1 MSRSSHR
8 TRRGVLLL
16 VVLSM
21 LTLFLMLG
29 VTYLVAAS
37 RARKVARAY
46 AIAAGTSINAAV
58 IAPQLLDE
66 AFLTVV
72 RGTTVTSGSIQP
84 GNDLLGDR
92 YGKNS
97 PEKGV
102 LSGNVSGTTILN
114 CTVTGLSNAKSL
126 AGRVLTF
133 TLPGIPGASTRIIRA
148 TDNGGVITIYFPA
161 GRTIS
166 GVTLSAA
173 TINSAK
179 ASLQAGPTHVLVNNR
194 DFDNSA
200 GNEPYDAF
208 DTENAFLAQVTGT
221 STTPSYSVSATSA
234 TIDNDGDGTA
244 DSDWLDLGLPPLVDA
259 SGTILQPKAAVL
271 VVDLDGRI
279 NLNTHGSNIDLA
291 TTESSTDFGGGG
303 GDSRNLYPRELIY
316 DGLTVTG
323 TIELPKLPRGAGL
336 GPAEVTLA
344 ATDVTGTS
352 GAPGLPNL
360 LAGLPQLSQSDT
372 TSESRPRPTIG
383 QPEGRYGDTPMAAS
397 DTALLSLAKP
407 GLRDT
412 DDNREIDRWVSSGPE
427 AITLGAATAPARFFD
442 DAYTRYG
449 SPPDIKGRM
458 RLWVDSFGQPV
469 YFKPAWGFDGSLT
482 FNGRSADDDETTD
495 DPYEINLGPTGP
507 QNGWIHDP
515 KPFPNNLSYE
525 RDTPFTAAE
534 LEGILRF
541 YDPDTLR
548 LQRRMVS
555 LLGGSAANG
564 RLKVTSDS
572 WDTPAVVGSGWT
584 DVIANQFATATTSVS
599 GTSGA
604 KPYEL
609 FAPETLMGHKLDL
622 NRPFHAL
629 NQTPNTR
636 EPMGANSGSSYT
648 GEQLRQQ
655 FAKHLYCLF
664 TAIATKN
671 KSASLTPTEAE
682 QVAQWAVNIV
692 DFRDGDSIMTR
703 FDYDENFTNGS
714 TTWNATKR
722 VWGCERPEILIT
734 ETIAWHDRCT
744 DDTANDSTG
753 HAVIDKDPTQ
763 ADNDFDQ
770 RRRPRG
776 AFFIELYSPW
786 GSQAKQYVSGSNSP
800 VDVYRSGTNSPAL
813 RGEPLPLELTGTAT
827 DRFSRNATITLRLRH
842 DRSVS
847 NQDSA
852 TGSPIWRLV
861 SVRGDVKTSGTTFGG
876 DGFGVDP
883 VRPSISGTAKGTL
896 SILDPSRPNGASAS
910 VGTGTAVIDRIFYF
924 TPPPAAQ
931 RAEANGHGQ
940 TGCIFWETGTS
951 TQNPSQQNYVVFGTD
966 QLSPTNMTATGTFS
980 AVDRAFNRP
989 LKRPATLSEPIATG
1003 TATTV
1008 TGTSVP
1014 SDAYQL
1020 LAGSATFQVSGTSI
1034 YDGTY
1039 TLNTTLDQP
1048 LDGATAHPA
1057 SVTEPFLDE
1066 DGNPLLMQNGRHSN
1080 FAVIHLQRL
1089 ADPSRDWQPDD
1100 AQANY
1105 NPYLTV
1111 DSMPVDLIVG
1121 NNGTSGGVTGNLDDP
1136 GKTPFDPSTG
1146 NTLAG
1151 ALTWLQ
1157 TKKVYDRWSCER
1169 GGKTAD
1175 GIATPEKDIWNRKI
1189 NVSGTGALS
1198 VLGDTLFR
1206 SGTAADN
1213 TTSLYT
1219 PPPSPNPTNQ
1229 TGSIQPRP
1237 VIVGSTSLQ
1246 SRPERFTADRQ
1257 PWLHWPNRPYASPA
1271 ELACVPTTSGFHLL
1285 KLHTTGTS
1293 SSTASPTFA
1302 HLPGILESGTATAPW
1317 KYLYTP
1323 VASGSS
1329 QPSVFDF
1336 VHVPTRFMGSY
1347 VTLPVTVSN
1356 TAALTTH
1363 GLASQ
1368 PYNHLSLFREP
1379 GRININT
1386 VQNDD
1391 VKTALL
1397 GKQNFGGNAPTWTS
1411 GLAWNWMQAVKQ
1423 VNTTY
1428 ADAPQ
1433 ANRNSDLD
1441 SFFRYQTSGRL
1452 SNTVTPRSNVFAVW
1466 ITVGYF
1472 PVGQSNEDQP
1482 LKRHRAF
1489 FIYDRSIP
1497 VGYDPGKNNNVRDGI
1512 LLRRIIQ

>member
-1 MSRSSHR
+1 MIRSSH
-8 TRRGVLLL
+8 TSRRGVLLL

-46 AIAAGTSINAAV
+46 AIAAGSSLNAAG
-58 IAPQLLDE
+58 IGPQLLDE

-84 GNDLLGDR
+84 GDDLLGDR

-97 PEKGV
+97 PEKGA
-102 LSGNVSGTTILN
+102 LSGNVSGTAILS

-148 TDNGGVITIYFPA
+148 TDNGNAITIYFPA

-166 GVTLSAA
+166 GVTLSAS

-179 ASLQAGPTHVLVNNR
+179 ASPQAGPTHFLVNNR
-194 DFDNSA
+194 EFDDSA
-200 GNEPYDAF
+200 DNEPYDAF
-208 DTENAFLAQVTGT
+208 DAENAFLAQVTGT
-221 STTPSYSVSATSA
+221 STTPSYSVSGTSA
-234 TIDNDGDGTA
+234 SIDNDGDGTP
-244 DSDWLDLGLPPLVDA
+244 DSGWLDLGLPPLVDA

-271 VVDLDGRI
+271 VIDLDGRI

-291 TTESSTDFGGGG
+291 TTESSSDFASGG
-303 GDSRNLYPRELIY
+303 GDSINLYPNELVY
-316 DGLTVTG
+316 SGTVVSG
-323 TIELPKLPRGAGL
+323 TIQLQKLPRGMGL
-336 GPAEVTLA
+336 GAAEVSLV
-344 ATDVTGTS
+344 ATDITGTS

-360 LAGLPQLSQSDT
+360 LAGLPYMSQSDT
-372 TSESRPRPTIG
+372 TSESRPRPVIG

-397 DTALLSLAKP
+397 DTPLLSLAKP
-407 GLRDT
+407 GLPNT

-427 AITLGAATAPARFFD
+427 AIDLGAASAPARFFD

-458 RLWVDSFGQPV
+458 RLWVDAFGQPV
-469 YFKPAWGFDGSLT
+469 YFKPAWGFDATLT
-482 FNGRSADDDETTD
+482 FNGRSTADDETMD

-515 KPFPNNLSYE
+515 KPFPNGQSYE

-555 LLGGSAANG
+555 LLGGSGANG

-599 GTSGA
+599 GSSGA

-622 NRPFHAL
+622 NRPFHVL
-629 NQTPNTR
+629 SQTPNTR
-636 EPMGANSGSSYT
+636 EPMGTNTGSTYT

-655 FAKHLYCLF
+655 FAKQLYCLF

-671 KSASLTPTEAE
+671 KAASLTSAEAE
-682 QVAQWAVNIV
+682 QIAQWAVNIV

-703 FDYDENFTNGS
+703 FDYDQNFTNGS
-714 TTWNATKR
+714 TSWNATKR

-744 DDTANDSTG
+744 DDTANDSTS

-786 GSQAKQYVSGSNSP
+786 GSQAKQYVSGTTP
-800 VDVYRSGTNSPAL
+800 TDVYRSGTSSAQL

-827 DRFSRNATITLRLRH
+827 DRFSRDATITLRLRH

-883 VRPSISGTAKGTL
+883 VRPSVSGTAKGTL
-896 SILDPSRPNGASAS
+896 SILDPSRPNGASAT

-951 TQNPSQQNYVVFGTD
+951 TRNPSQQNYVVFGTD
-966 QLSPTNMTATGTFS
+966 QLSPTNMTATGTFP
-980 AVDRAFNRP
+980 AVDRIFNRP

-1008 TGTSVP
+1008 TGTAVP

-1039 TLNTTLDQP
+1039 TLNTTVDQP

-1089 ADPSRDWQPDD
+1089 ADPSRDWQPAD

-1121 NNGTSGGVTGNLDDP
+1121 NNGTSGGATGNLDDP
-1136 GKTPFDPSTG
+1136 GKTPFDPLTG

-1157 TKKVYDRWSCER
+1157 TKKEYDRWSCER

-1198 VLGDTLFR
+1198 VLSDTLFR

-1219 PPPSPNPTNQ
+1219 PPPYPNPTNQ
-1229 TGSIQPRP
+1229 PGSIQPRP
-1237 VIVGSTSLQ
+1237 VVVGVTSLQ
-1246 SRPERFTADRQ
+1246 SRPERFTSDRQ

-1285 KLHTTGTS
+1285 KLHTTGTA

-1302 HLPGILESGTATAPW
+1302 ALPGILESGTATAPW
-1317 KYLYTP
+1317 NYLYTP
-1323 VASGSS
+1323 VTSGSS
-1329 QPSVFDF
+1329 KPSVFDF
-1336 VHVPTRFMGSY
+1336 VHVPTRFMGNY

-1356 TAALTTH
+1356 TTALAAH

-1386 VQNDD
+1386 VQNNDA
-1391 VKTALL
+1391 KTALL
-1397 GKQNFGGNAPTWTS
+1397 GKQDFGSNAPTWSS
-1411 GLAWNWMQAVKQ
+1411 GVAWNWMQAVKQ

-1428 ADAPQ
+1428 ADTPQ
-1433 ANRNSDLD
+1433 ANRNSDLN
-1441 SFFRYQTSGRL
+1441 SFFRYQTAGRI

-1466 ITVGYF
+1466 VTVGYF
-1472 PVGQSNEDQP
+1472 PVGQSTEDQP

-1497 VGYDPGKNNNVRDGI
+1497 VGYDPGKNNNVRDGV

>member
-1 MSRSSHR
+1 MIRPSQT

-46 AIAAGTSINAAV
+46 AIAAGSSLNATG
-58 IAPQLLDE
+58 IGSQLLDE
-66 AFLTVV
+66 ALLTVV

-92 YGKNS
+92 YGRNS

-102 LSGNVSGTTILN
+102 LSGNVSGTAILS
-114 CTVTGLSNAKSL
+114 CSVTGLSNAKSL

-148 TDNGGVITIYFPA
+148 TDYGGAITIYFPA

-173 TINSAK
+173 AINSAK
-179 ASLQAGPTHVLVNNR
+179 ASPRVGPTHILVNNR

-208 DTENAFLAQVTGT
+208 DSENAFLAQVSGV
-221 STTPSYSVSATSA
+221 STTPSYSVPVASA
-234 TIDNDGDGTA
+234 TIDNDGDGTP
-244 DSDWLDLGLPPLVDA
+244 DSGWLDLGLPPLVDA
-259 SGTILQPKAAVL
+259 SGNILQPKAAVL
-271 VVDLDGRI
+271 VVDLDSRI

-291 TTESSTDFGGGG
+291 TTESSNDFSGGGG
-303 GDSRNLYPRELIY
+303 HSQNVYPKELIY
-316 DGLTVTG
+316 NGLTVTG
-323 TIELPKLPRGAGL
+323 TIDLTNLPRGIGAGA
-336 GPAEVTLA
+336 AEVSLA
-344 ATDVTGTS
+344 ATDVTGTG

-360 LAGLPQLSQSDT
+360 LAGLPELSQSDT
-372 TSESRPRPTIG
+372 TSESRPRPLIG
-383 QPEGRYGDTPMAAS
+383 QPEGRYGDTPMAAV
-397 DTALLSLAKP
+397 DAPLLSLAKP
-407 GLRDT
+407 GLPNT
-412 DDNREIDRWVSSGPE
+412 DDNREVDRWVSSGPE
-427 AITLGAATAPARFFD
+427 AIALGAARAPARFFD

-458 RLWVDSFGQPV
+458 RLWVDAFGQPV
-469 YFKPAWGFDGSLT
+469 YFKPAWGFDATLT
-482 FNGRSADDDETTD
+482 FNGRSADDDETID

-515 KPFPNNLSYE
+515 KPFPSNLSYE
-525 RDTPFTAAE
+525 RDTPFNAAE
-534 LEGILRF
+534 LEGVLRF

-572 WDTPAVVGSGWT
+572 WDTPAVVGSAWAA
-584 DVIANQFATATTSVS
+584 VIANQFATATTSVS
-599 GTSGA
+599 AATGS

-609 FAPETLMGHKLDL
+609 FSPETLMGHKLDI
-622 NRPFHAL
+622 NRPFHAMS
-629 NQTPNTR
+629 QTPDTR
-636 EPMGANSGSSYT
+636 EPMGPNSGSSYS

-671 KSASLTPTEAE
+671 KAAALTPAEAE
-682 QVAQWAVNIV
+682 QIAQWAVNIV
-692 DFRDGDSIMTR
+692 DFRDSDSIMTR

-744 DDTANDSTG
+744 DDTANDPTS

-776 AFFIELYSPW
+776 AFFIELCSPW
-786 GSQAKQYVSGSNSP
+786 GSQAKQYVSGSTSP
-800 VDVYRSGTNSPAL
+800 VDVYRSGTNSPTL

-827 DRFSRNATITLRLRH
+827 DRFSRDATITLRLRH
-842 DRSVS
+842 DRSVT
-847 NQDSA
+847 NQDTA

-861 SVRGDVKTSGTTFGG
+861 SVRGDVRASGATFGG

-883 VRPSISGTAKGTL
+883 VRPSVSGTSAGTL
-896 SILDPSRPNGASAS
+896 SILDPSRPRGAAAP

-924 TPPPAAQ
+924 TPPPTAQ
-931 RAEANGHGQ
+931 RAEPNGYGQ

-951 TQNPSQQNYVVFGTD
+951 TKDPSQQNYVVFGTD
-966 QLSPTNMTATGTFS
+966 QLSPTTMTATGTFPT
-980 AVDRAFNRP
+980 VDRVFNRP

-1008 TGTSVP
+1008 TGTAVP

-1020 LAGSATFQVSGTSI
+1020 LSGTATFQVSGTSI
-1034 YDGTY
+1034 YDGSY

-1048 LDGATAHPA
+1048 LDGATSHPA
-1057 SVTEPFLDE
+1057 SVTAPFLDKNN
-1066 DGNPLLMQNGRHSN
+1066 NPLLMQNGRHAN
-1080 FAVIHLQRL
+1080 FAVVHLQRL
-1089 ADPSRDWQPDD
+1089 ADPSRAWQPDD

-1111 DSMPVDLIVG
+1111 DSMAVDLIVA
-1121 NNGTSGGVTGNLDDP
+1121 NNGTSGSVTGNLDEP
-1136 GKTPFDPSTG
+1136 GSTPFDPSTDPDAP
-1146 NTLAG
+1146 LAS

-1157 TKKVYDRWSCER
+1157 NKSYDRSSSER
-1169 GGKTAD
+1169 GGKSAD
-1175 GIATPEKDIWNRKI
+1175 GLVVAEKDIWSRKI
-1189 NVSGTGALS
+1189 NVAGTGSLS
-1198 VLGDTLFR
+1198 VFSDTLFR
-1206 SGTAADN
+1206 SGTSSN
-1213 TTSLYT
+1213 SPVTYT
-1219 PPPSPNPTNQ
+1219 PPPYPNPDD
-1229 TGSIQPRP
+1229 QPGAISNRA
-1237 VIVGSTSLQ
+1237 VTANSTSLGA
-1246 SRPERFTADRQ
+1246 RPERFTSDRQ
-1257 PWLHWPNRPYASPA
+1257 PWLFWANRPFTSPA
-1271 ELACVPTTSGFHLL
+1271 EMAAAPTTSSFHLL
-1285 KLHTTGTS
+1285 KLHTTGTA
-1293 SSTASPTFA
+1293 SSTASPPFA
-1302 HLPGILESGTATAPW
+1302 HLPGILESGTAAVPW
-1317 KYLYTP
+1317 RYLYTP

-1336 VHVPTRFMGSY
+1336 IHVPTRFMGSY

-1356 TAALTTH
+1356 TVALAAH

-1386 VQNDD
+1386 VQNND

-1397 GKQNFGGNAPTWTS
+1397 GKQNFGGSVPIWSS
-1411 GLAWNWMQAVKQ
+1411 GLAWNWIQAAKQ

-1428 ADAPQ
+1428 IDAPQ

-1441 SFFRYQTSGRL
+1441 SFFRYQTAGRL
-1452 SNTVTPRSNVFAVW
+1452 SNTISPRSNVFAVW
-1466 ITVGYF
+1466 VTVGYF
-1472 PVGQSNEDQP
+1472 PAGQTTEDQP

-1497 VGYDPGKNNNVRDGI
+1497 VGYDPGKNHNVRDGI

>member
-1 MSRSSHR
+1 MIRQSQT

-37 RARKVARAY
+37 RARKVAKAY
-46 AIAAGTSINAAV
+46 ALAAGSSLNAAGV
-58 IAPQLLDE
+58 GPQLLDE

-97 PEKGV
+97 PDKGV
-102 LSGNVSGTTILN
+102 LSGNVSGTSILS
-114 CTVTGLSNAKSL
+114 CTVTGLTNAKSL

-148 TDNGGVITIYFPA
+148 TDSNGVITIYFPA

-179 ASLQAGPTHVLVNNR
+179 ASPQAGPTHILVNNR

-200 GNEPYDAF
+200 DNEPYDAF
-208 DTENAFLAQVTGT
+208 DAKNTFLAQVTGT
-221 STTPSYSVSATSA
+221 STTPSYSVSGTAV
-234 TIDNDGDGTA
+234 TIDNDGDGTP
-244 DSDWLDLGLPPLVDA
+244 DSGWLDLGLPPLVDA
-259 SGTILQPKAAVL
+259 SGFILQPKAAVL

-291 TTESSTDFGGGG
+291 TTEAAADFSGGG
-303 GDSRNLYPRELIY
+303 GDSKNLYPNELVY
-316 DGLTVTG
+316 SGTVVSG
-323 TIELPKLPRGAGL
+323 TIQLPKLPRGMGL
-336 GPAEVTLA
+336 GAAEVSLT

-352 GAPGLPNL
+352 GATGLPNL
-360 LAGLPQLSQSDT
+360 VAGLPSMAQSDT
-372 TSESRPRPTIG
+372 TSESRPRPIIG
-383 QPEGRYGDTPMAAS
+383 QPEGRYGDTPMPAA
-397 DTALLSLAKP
+397 DTPLLSLAKP
-407 GLRDT
+407 GLPNI

-427 AITLGAATAPARFFD
+427 AVDLGATSAPARFFD

-458 RLWVDSFGQPV
+458 RLWVDAFGQPV
-469 YFKPAWGFDGSLT
+469 YFKPAWGYDASLT

-525 RDTPFTAAE
+525 RDTPFTATE

-548 LQRRMVS
+548 LQRRLVS

-572 WDTPAVVGSGWT
+572 WDTPAVVGKVWA
-584 DVIANQFATATTSVS
+584 DVIADQFATATTAVTGS
-599 GTSGA
+599 SGA

-622 NRPFHAL
+622 NRPFHVL
-629 NQTPNTR
+629 SQTPNTR
-636 EPMGANSGSSYT
+636 EPMGTNTGSTYT

-671 KSASLTPTEAE
+671 KAASLTPAEAE
-682 QVAQWAVNIV
+682 QIAQWAVNIV
-692 DFRDGDSIMTR
+692 DFRDGDTIMTR

-734 ETIAWHDRCT
+734 ETVAWHDRCT
-744 DDTANDSTG
+744 DDTSNESTG
-753 HAVIDKDPTQ
+753 HTVIDKDPTQ

-770 RRRPRG
+770 KRRPRG

-786 GSQAKQYVSGSNSP
+786 GSQAKQYVSGTTP
-800 VDVYRSGTNSPAL
+800 VDVYRTGTTSARL

-827 DRFSRNATITLRLRH
+827 DRFSRDATITLRLRH

-847 NQDSA
+847 NQDAA

-861 SVRGDVKTSGTTFGG
+861 SVRGDVQSSGTTFGG

-883 VRPSISGTAKGTL
+883 VRPSVSGTAPGTL
-896 SILDPSRPNGASAS
+896 SILDPSRPKGATAT

-924 TPPPAAQ
+924 TPPPTAQ
-931 RAEANGHGQ
+931 RAEANGYGQ

-951 TQNPSQQNYVVFGTD
+951 NQNPSQQDYVVFGTD
-966 QLSPTNMTATGTFS
+966 QLSPTDLTATGTFPT
-980 AVDRAFNRP
+980 VDRVFNRP

-1008 TGTSVP
+1008 TGTAVP
-1014 SDAYQL
+1014 NDAYQL
-1020 LAGSATFQVSGTSI
+1020 LAGNATFQVSGTSI
-1034 YDGTY
+1034 YDASY

-1048 LDGATAHPA
+1048 LDGAAAHPA
-1057 SVTEPFLDE
+1057 GVTEPFLDE
-1066 DGNPLLMQNGRHSN
+1066 GGNPLLMQNGRHSN
-1080 FAVIHLQRL
+1080 FAVVHLQRL
-1089 ADPSRDWQPDD
+1089 ADPSRAWQPDD

-1111 DSMPVDLIVG
+1111 DSMPVDLIVA
-1121 NNGTSGGVTGNLDDP
+1121 NNGTSGSVAGNLDEP
-1136 GKTPFDPSTG
+1136 GSTPFDPSTDPD
-1146 NTLAG
+1146 TPLAT

-1157 TKKVYDRWSCER
+1157 NKSYDRSSSER
-1169 GGKTAD
+1169 GGKAAD
-1175 GIATPEKDIWNRKI
+1175 GLTTAEKDVWNQKI
-1189 NVSGTGALS
+1189 NVSGTGSLS
-1198 VLGDTLFR
+1198 VFSDTLFR
-1206 SGTAADN
+1206 SGTSSNSPA
-1213 TTSLYT
+1213 TYS
-1219 PPPSPNPTNQ
+1219 PPPYPNPTNQ
-1229 TGSIQPRP
+1229 AGAIAHRAVTAN
-1237 VIVGSTSLQ
+1237 STSLGE
-1246 SRPERFTADRQ
+1246 RPERFTSDRQ
-1257 PWLHWPNRPYASPA
+1257 PWLFWANRPFTSPA
-1271 ELACVPTTSGFHLL
+1271 ELANVPTTSSFHLL
-1285 KLHTTGTS
+1285 KLHTTGTT
-1293 SSTASPTFA
+1293 SSTASPAFA
-1302 HLPGILESGTATAPW
+1302 HLPGILESGTAAVPW
-1317 KYLYTP
+1317 RYLYTP

-1329 QPSVFDF
+1329 NPSVFDF
-1336 VHVPTRFMGSY
+1336 VHVPTRFTGSY
-1347 VTLPVTVSN
+1347 VTLPFTVSN
-1356 TAALTTH
+1356 TTALAAH
-1363 GLASQ
+1363 GLASR

-1386 VQNDD
+1386 VQNND
-1391 VKTALL
+1391 VKLALL
-1397 GKQNFGGNAPTWTS
+1397 GKQDFGGSDPTWSS
-1411 GLAWNWMQAVKQ
+1411 GLAWNWIQAVKQ
-1423 VNTTY
+1423 VNPSY
-1428 ADAPQ
+1428 IDAPQ

-1441 SFFRYQTSGRL
+1441 SFFRYQTAGRI

-1466 ITVGYF
+1466 VTVGYF
-1472 PVGQSNEDQP
+1472 PAGQSTEDQP
-1482 LKRHRAF
+1482 LKRHKAF

-1497 VGYDPGKNNNVRDGI
+1497 VGYEPGKNNNVRDGI